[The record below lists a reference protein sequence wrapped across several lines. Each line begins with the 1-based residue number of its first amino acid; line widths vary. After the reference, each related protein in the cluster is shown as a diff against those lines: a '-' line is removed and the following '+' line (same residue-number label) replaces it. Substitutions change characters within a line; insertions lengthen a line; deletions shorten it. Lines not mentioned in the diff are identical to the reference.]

1 MPEFSLGSA
10 ILFLPRSPMEISTRE
25 TVGQKGWGAILLSA
39 WLGLIGLAL
48 WEDRLDPQLN
58 TSLLRDLYPFP
69 NPVWVPGILNVCDP
83 LRPVAGL
90 MRICG
95 WKRKTW
101 EHTSYD
107 IAPLPTGKHGVI
119 NVLESKPTRSAFLLR
134 SSPPTGHNALSA
146 PLSKW
151 LWNLSS
157 LLPLF
162 TLQLKAHPCTWDKF
176 GFLTLALRC
185 CVIGLF
191 LLIWPQPLP
200 LSSSLALLQPHGLPV
215 LSSSSPTPPFFYSFL
230 CLECSTPGSLHGWP
244 LLTFQ
249 VSVKAR
255 DAPHPCSP
263 SSHHLPL
270 FFQSTYC
277 QMKKNVSIYCLFAN
291 HLSLHQNIS
300 PKKAGTSSFFSAV
313 SLASR
318 IVPCVVLNS

>member
-1 MPEFSLGSA
+1 
-10 ILFLPRSPMEISTRE
+10 
-25 TVGQKGWGAILLSA
+25 
-39 WLGLIGLAL
+39 
-48 WEDRLDPQLN
+48 
-58 TSLLRDLYPFP
+58 
-69 NPVWVPGILNVCDP
+69 
-83 LRPVAGL
+83 

-191 LLIWPQPLP
+191 LLIFTHSAPATWPTC
-200 LSSSLALLQPHGLPV
+200 SLIKFSH
-215 LSSSSPTPPFFYSFL
+215 PPFFLLFPL
-230 CLECSTPGSLHGWP
+230 PGMFYP
-244 LLTFQ
+244 
-249 VSVKAR
+249 R
-255 DAPHPCSP
+255 
-263 SSHHLPL
+263 
-270 FFQSTYC
+270 
-277 QMKKNVSIYCLFAN
+277 IFAW
-291 HLSLHQNIS
+291 
-300 PKKAGTSSFFSAV
+300 
-313 SLASR
+313 LASSDLSGL
-318 IVPCVVLNS
+318 C